1 MPNINLK
8 EILDQF
14 KGEHGEGIE
23 LLKQVIQMFDKQGI
37 TGAEKKTQAKFAQ
50 SAASRGLAGSTVAPA
65 VSAGISR
72 EFEDIRVGRLTEAMN
87 NLANFFASPGTIAH
101 TATGGFGAQTQLE
114 QQRFEQ
120 QQASF
125 PSIISG
131 NQQGLGY
138 QPPTNFGSR
147 PSFNSGPGGGSFRR
161 GDVSGSAVDSGGA
174 WGQTAF
180 DVSQQGAGGSRQTI
194 AGMYTTKDVKFESPY
209 TKAEIDAIND
219 WVASEQDSGFQPA
232 PGPSAGVSPGV

>member
-50 SAASRGLAGSTVAPA
+50 SATSRGLAGSTVAPA

-72 EFEDIRVGRLTEAMN
+72 EFEDIRIGRLSEAMN

-120 QQASF
+120 EQASF
-125 PSIISG
+125 PATISG

-138 QPPTNFGSR
+138 QPPTNFGQRSNF
-147 PSFNSGPGGGSFRR
+147 SSGPAGTNFRQGS
-161 GDVSGSAVDSGGA
+161 VSGSVADGGGA
-174 WGQTAF
+174 WGQTSL
-180 DVSQQGAGGSRQTI
+180 DISQQDADRPAPTVAGMEANYGILGEISLGADPWTPGSAYQGDPAGG
-194 AGMYTTKDVKFESPY
+194 K
-209 TKAEIDAIND
+209 
-219 WVASEQDSGFQPA
+219 WL
-232 PGPSAGVSPGV
+232 